1 MEDPHPAAEATSAEG
16 LQAEAARAAAGNQQS
31 QITNH
36 ESQIATHQSQ
46 MISWRINAERMV
58 LLGWSRA
65 ILLQLAHPLVA
76 AGVADHSS
84 FRDGG
89 LASARRLH
97 LTVKAMLA
105 LSFGDEPS
113 RAAALDGIRAI
124 HRRVHG
130 HIPARAGRFPAGM
143 PYSAEDPD
151 LVLWVHATLL
161 DSIPLIY
168 EHAVQPITAKDRDA
182 YCAEAAA
189 VAVDLGA
196 RDSDVPRTWEAL
208 RIYMDR
214 MYASGSIA
222 VSAQARE
229 LASAVLAPPFA
240 PLVLPAA
247 WMNRL
252 VTVGLLPRQIRAQY
266 GFSWSGSQKIMLRR
280 LTAALRAVRRVTPS
294 ALALW
299 PEAMHVSSARQSR
312 EAS

>member
-1 MEDPHPAAEATSAEG
+1 M
-16 LQAEAARAAAGNQQS
+16 
-31 QITNH
+31 
-36 ESQIATHQSQ
+36 
-46 MISWRINAERMV
+46 

-89 LASARRLH
+89 LAAARRLH
-97 LTVKAMLA
+97 LTVKAMLG
-105 LSFGDEPS
+105 LTFGDRS
-113 RAAALDGIRAI
+113 GRAAALDGILAI

-130 HIPARAGRFPAGM
+130 HIPAAAGRFAAGT

-161 DSIPLIY
+161 DSIPPIY
-168 EHAVQPITAKDRDA
+168 DRLVRPVTASERDA

-196 RDSDVPRTWEAL
+196 RAHEVPRTWNDL
-208 RIYMDR
+208 RAYLDR

-229 LASAVLAPPFA
+229 LASAVLEPPFA
-240 PLVLPAA
+240 PFVAPVA
-247 WMNRL
+247 WANRL
-252 VTVGLLPRQIRAQY
+252 VTVGLLPGRIRAEY
-266 GFSWSGSQKIMLRR
+266 GFVWTDAQQRALARLTSTLRLLRR
-280 LTAALRAVRRVTPS
+280 MTPAAI
-294 ALALW
+294 ALW
-299 PEAMHVSSARQSR
+299 PESKQVSSPGTPGRPS
-312 EAS
+312 

>member
-1 MEDPHPAAEATSAEG
+1 MPSDLIVS
-16 LQAEAARAAAGNQQS
+16 R
-31 QITNH
+31 
-36 ESQIATHQSQ
+36 
-46 MISWRINAERMV
+46 RVNAERIV

-89 LASARRLH
+89 FAAARRLH
-97 LTVKAMLA
+97 LTVSAMLK
-105 LSFGDEPS
+105 LTFGGEDG
-113 RAAALDGIRAI
+113 RAAALEGILSI

-130 HIPARAGRFPAGM
+130 RLSAAAGRFAAGT

-168 EHAVQPITAKDRDA
+168 DRVVHPLTPGERDA
-182 YCAEAAA
+182 YCAEAAS
-189 VAVDLGA
+189 VAIDLGA
-196 RDSDVPRTWEAL
+196 REGDVPRTWHAL
-208 RIYMDR
+208 GAYLEQ

-240 PLVLPAA
+240 PLVAPAA
-247 WMNRL
+247 WVNRL
-252 VTVGLLPRQIRAQY
+252 FTVGLLPARVREEYGFRWTPKDERTLARVSAGIRA
-266 GFSWSGSQKIMLRR
+266 LRR
-280 LTAALRAVRRVTPS
+280 MTPA

-299 PEAMHVSSARQSR
+299 PDRLSGRRLPRSR
-312 EAS
+312 PDTPAP

>member
-1 MEDPHPAAEATSAEG
+1 M
-16 LQAEAARAAAGNQQS
+16 
-31 QITNH
+31 
-36 ESQIATHQSQ
+36 
-46 MISWRINAERMV
+46 
-58 LLGWSRA
+58 LLAWSRA

-89 LASARRLH
+89 LAAVRRLH

-105 LSFGDEPS
+105 LTFGGERG
-113 RAAALDGIRAI
+113 RAAALEGIKAI

-130 HIPARAGRFPAGM
+130 HIPAAAGRFPAGM

-161 DSIPLIY
+161 DSIPLMY
-168 EHAVQPITAKDRDA
+168 EHVVQPITAQDRDA

-189 VAVDLGA
+189 VAIDLGA
-196 RDSDVPRTWEAL
+196 RHSEVPRTWDAL

-214 MYASGSIA
+214 MYASQSIA
-222 VSAQARE
+222 VSAQARD

-240 PLVLPAA
+240 PFVAPAA
-247 WMNRL
+247 WINRA
-252 VTVGLLPRQIRAQY
+252 VTVGLLPPHIRREY
-266 GFSWSGSQKIMLRR
+266 GFSWSASQKRTLRR
-280 LTAALRAVRRVTPS
+280 LTAALRALRRVTPS
-294 ALALW
+294 AIALW
-299 PEAMHVSSARQSR
+299 PEAKQVSSLARRSRAKAAQRDR

>member
-1 MEDPHPAAEATSAEG
+1 M
-16 LQAEAARAAAGNQQS
+16 
-31 QITNH
+31 
-36 ESQIATHQSQ
+36 
-46 MISWRINAERMV
+46 

-84 FRDGG
+84 FREGG
-89 LASARRLH
+89 LAAARRLH

-105 LSFGDEPS
+105 LTFGDAS
-113 RAAALDGIRAI
+113 GRGAALDGIRAI

-130 HIPARAGRFPAGM
+130 HIPAAAGRFPAGM

-168 EHAVQPITAKDRDA
+168 DRVVQPLTALDRDA
-182 YCAEAAA
+182 YCAEAAP
-189 VAVDLGA
+189 VAIDLGA
-196 RDSDVPRTWEAL
+196 REHDVPRTWSAL
-208 RIYMDR
+208 RAYLDR

-229 LASAVLAPPFA
+229 LASAVLAPSFGPFVA
-240 PLVLPAA
+240 PAA
-247 WMNRL
+247 WINR
-252 VTVGLLPRQIRAQY
+252 VITVGLLPERIRTEY
-266 GFSWSGSQKIMLRR
+266 GFGWTAADERALARATALVRGLRR
-280 LTAALRAVRRVTPS
+280 ITPS

-299 PEAMHVSSARQSR
+299 PEAKHVSSSGAPARP
-312 EAS
+312 

>member
-1 MEDPHPAAEATSAEG
+1 
-16 LQAEAARAAAGNQQS
+16 
-31 QITNH
+31 
-36 ESQIATHQSQ
+36 
-46 MISWRINAERMV
+46 MISWRINAERIV

-89 LASARRLH
+89 LAAARRLH
-97 LTVKAMLA
+97 LTVKEMLA
-105 LSFGDEPS
+105 LTFGDAHG

-130 HIPARAGRFPAGM
+130 HIPAAAGRFAAGT

-168 EHAVQPITAKDRDA
+168 ERVVSPLTDLERDA

-189 VAVDLGA
+189 VAIDLGA
-196 RDSDVPRTWEAL
+196 REQEVPRTWDAL
-208 RIYMDR
+208 GAYLAR

-222 VSAQARE
+222 VSAQARA

-240 PLVLPAA
+240 PFVAPAA
-247 WMNRL
+247 WINRL
-252 VTVGLLPRQIRAQY
+252 TTVGLLPDCIRMEY
-266 GFSWSGSQKIMLRR
+266 GFRWTAGQERSLARATRAVR
-280 LTAALRAVRRVTPS
+280 LVRRVTPA

-299 PEAMHVSSARQSR
+299 PEAKHVSSPGAPGGSAMADPP
-312 EAS
+312 ASTG

>member
-1 MEDPHPAAEATSAEG
+1 
-16 LQAEAARAAAGNQQS
+16 
-31 QITNH
+31 
-36 ESQIATHQSQ
+36 
-46 MISWRINAERMV
+46 MISWRINAERAV

-76 AGVADHSS
+76 AGVAEHSS

-89 LASARRLH
+89 LAAARRLH
-97 LTVKAMLA
+97 LTVKVMLA
-105 LSFGDEPS
+105 LTFGDAQG
-113 RAAALDGIRAI
+113 RAAAIDGIRAI

-130 HIPARAGRFPAGM
+130 HIPAKAGRFPAGM

-168 EHAVQPITAKDRDA
+168 EHVVQPITAKDRDA
-182 YCAEAAA
+182 YCADAAA
-189 VAVDLGA
+189 VAIDLGA
-196 RDSDVPRTWEAL
+196 RPGEVPRTWEAL
-208 RIYMDR
+208 RVYMDR

-240 PLVLPAA
+240 PLVAPAA

-252 VTVGLLPRQIRAQY
+252 VTVGLLPRHIRTEY
-266 GFSWSGSQKIMLRR
+266 GFSWSASQTRTLRR
-280 LTAALRAVRRVTPS
+280 LTRALRALRRVTPS
-294 ALALW
+294 TLALW
-299 PEAMHVSSARQSR
+299 PEAKHVSSPARP
-312 EAS
+312 

>member
-1 MEDPHPAAEATSAEG
+1 
-16 LQAEAARAAAGNQQS
+16 
-31 QITNH
+31 
-36 ESQIATHQSQ
+36 
-46 MISWRINAERMV
+46 MISWRINAERTM

-89 LASARRLH
+89 LAAARRLH

-105 LSFGDEPS
+105 LTFGDAPG

-130 HIPARAGRFPAGM
+130 RIPAAAGRFPAGT

-168 EHAVQPITAKDRDA
+168 EHVVQPITAKDRDA
-182 YCAEAAA
+182 YCAEAAV
-189 VAVDLGA
+189 VAIDLGA
-196 RDSDVPRTWEAL
+196 RPSEVPRTWDAL

-240 PLVLPAA
+240 PLVAPAA

-252 VTVGLLPRQIRAQY
+252 VTVGLLPRHIRTEY
-266 GFSWSGSQKIMLRR
+266 GFNWSGSQQRMLPR
-280 LTAALRAVRRVTPS
+280 LTTALRALRRVTPS

-299 PEAMHVSSARQSR
+299 PDAMQVSSGGAPERSASADRPASTGSSDRTATRDGEGGGAAQS
-312 EAS
+312 